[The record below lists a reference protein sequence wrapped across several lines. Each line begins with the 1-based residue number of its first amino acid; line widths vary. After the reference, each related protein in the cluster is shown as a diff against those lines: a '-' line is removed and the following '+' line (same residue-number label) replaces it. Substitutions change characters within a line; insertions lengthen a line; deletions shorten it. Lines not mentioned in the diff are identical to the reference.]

1 LEKRFSHGLQ
11 FQASYTFGKSI
22 DMASTFENLID
33 PVNPRRDR
41 ALSLFDARNRF
52 VFSYYWEF
60 PVPKYDGFKGKALN
74 GWAVSGITTFQS
86 GFPIRIT
93 SQDDTELQSS
103 FDFETPGEP
112 NLVAPFKKL
121 NPRGPG
127 NLGFDPN
134 SFNSSTCDPTIPGDC
149 SANPGAVTLGTIGNA
164 PRTIC
169 CGPGINNW
177 EIGFQ
182 KVIPLS
188 ERTRMEFRGELFNAF
203 NHAQFFQ
210 PDGNTTDGTDFGR
223 VKRARDPRLVQFALK
238 LYF

>member
-1 LEKRFSHGLQ
+1 
-11 FQASYTFGKSI
+11 
-22 DMASTFENLID
+22 
-33 PVNPRRDR
+33 
-41 ALSLFDARNRF
+41 LFDARNRF